1 MMHLVH
7 LVHPVQRTL
16 SLLAFAAASLATCCT
31 ASSQV
36 AVKAGTLYTMAG
48 EPLKNAVVVI
58 TDGKIAAIGP
68 AASTA
73 IPTGY
78 EILEA
83 PVVTPGLIDARCT
96 VGVSGIA
103 NQRQD
108 QDQLETSA
116 PMQPE
121 LRAIDA
127 YNPLDPLVAYLRAY
141 GITTVNTG
149 HAPGELI
156 SGQTAIFKTTGDT
169 VEEAVVV
176 SEAMVA
182 ATIGPGANRPG
193 GAPGTRAKTI
203 AMLRDQLLKAQ
214 EYQRKLA
221 EPADAQPAT
230 NTNNTTTDTTDDTK
244 KNSPPTRDLR
254 LETLVRVLKRELPLL
269 VTANRSQDIQSL
281 LRIAKEFDIRVILD
295 SGAESYLLL
304 DELKQANIDV
314 LVHPTMARGYGEMEN
329 KSFETAKKLQAA
341 GIRVAIQGG
350 FEDYV
355 PKARVVLFEAGV
367 AAGQGNMGQ
376 DTQGNP
382 NALRAITIDAAK
394 ILNIDSR
401 VGSLE
406 PGKDGDLALYTADPL
421 EYTTHCIGVIIEGQ
435 IVSRE
440 KR

>member
-1 MMHLVH
+1 MQLRTCVASLV
-7 LVHPVQRTL
+7 VCAS
-16 SLLAFAAASLATCCT
+16 SLLTSAIA
-31 ASSQV
+31 QV

-48 EPLKNAVVVI
+48 DPVKDALVII

-68 AASTA
+68 AATTKV
-73 IPTGY
+73 PDGY
-78 EILEA
+78 ELLEA
-83 PVVTPGLIDARCT
+83 AVVTPGLIDVRCT

-103 NQRQD
+103 NQKQD

-127 YNPLDPLVAYLRAY
+127 YNPLDPLVAYLRSY

-156 SGQTAIFKTTGDT
+156 SGQTAIFKTRGNT
-169 VEEAVVV
+169 VEEALVV
-176 SEAMVA
+176 SEAMVV
-182 ATIGPGANRPG
+182 ATIGPTANRPG

-214 EYQRKLA
+214 AYQRKL
-221 EPADAQPAT
+221 EKPADANDT
-230 NTNNTTTDTTDDTK
+230 NDQANDKETK
-244 KNSPPTRDLR
+244 KSPDRDLR
-254 LETLVRVLKRELPLL
+254 LETLVRVLKGELPLA
-269 VTANRSQDIQSL
+269 VTAHRSQDIAAI
-281 LRIAKEFDIRVILD
+281 LRVAEEFNIKIILD
-295 SGAESYLLL
+295 GAAEASLML
-304 DELKQANIDV
+304 DELKAAGIDV
-314 LVHPTMARGYGEMEN
+314 MVHPTMARGYGEMEN
-329 KSFETAKKLQAA
+329 KSAETAKKLQDA

-394 ILNIDSR
+394 ILKIDNR
-401 VGSLE
+401 VGSIEL
-406 PGKDGDLALYTADPL
+406 GKDGDLALYTADPL
-421 EYTTHCIGVIIEGQ
+421 EYTTHCIGVIIEGE

>member
-1 MMHLVH
+1 MMD

-16 SLLAFAAASLATCCT
+16 ALLAFAAASLATCCT
-31 ASSQV
+31 ATSQV

-48 EPLKNAVVVI
+48 EPMKNAVVVI

-78 EILEA
+78 EVLEA
-83 PVVTPGLIDARCT
+83 AVVTPGLIDARCT

-221 EPADAQPAT
+221 EPADAAPAT
-230 NTNNTTTDTTDDTK
+230 NNTDTNADDTK
-244 KNSPPTRDLR
+244 KKTPPARDLR

-314 LVHPTMARGYGEMEN
+314 LVHPTMSRGYGEMEN

-376 DTQGNP
+376 DNQGNP

-394 ILNIDSR
+394 ILNIDTR

-406 PGKDGDLALYTADPL
+406 PGKDGDLALYTGDPL
-421 EYTTHCIGVIIEGQ
+421 EYTTHCIGVIIEGK

>member
-1 MMHLVH
+1 MMDLA
-7 LVHPVQRTL
+7 HPVQRAL
-16 SLLAFAAASLATCCT
+16 AFLAFAAASLATCCT

-48 EPLKNAVVVI
+48 EPVKNAVIVI

-73 IPTGY
+73 IPAGY
-78 EILEA
+78 ETLEA
-83 PVVTPGLIDARCT
+83 AVVTPGLIDARCT

-127 YNPLDPLVAYLRAY
+127 YNPLDPLVAYLRSY

-156 SGQTAIFKTTGDT
+156 SGQTAIFKTSGDT

-221 EPADAQPAT
+221 EPADAASAS
-230 NTNNTTTDTTDDTK
+230 NTTDTTTDDTK
-244 KNSPPTRDLR
+244 KKTPPARDLR
-254 LETLVRVLKRELPLL
+254 LETLSRVLKRELPLL

-329 KSFETAKKLQAA
+329 KSFETAGKLQAA

-394 ILNIDSR
+394 ILNIDTR
-401 VGSLE
+401 VGSVEL
-406 PGKDGDLALYTADPL
+406 GKDGDLALYTGDPL
-421 EYTTHCIGVIIEGQ
+421 EYTTQCIGVIIEGKV
-435 IVSRE
+435 VSRE